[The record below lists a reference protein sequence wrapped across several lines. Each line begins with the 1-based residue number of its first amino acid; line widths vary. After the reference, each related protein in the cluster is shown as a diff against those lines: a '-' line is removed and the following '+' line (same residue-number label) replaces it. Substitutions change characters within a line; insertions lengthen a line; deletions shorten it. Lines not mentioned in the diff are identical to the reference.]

1 MFKVTF
7 YFERT
12 YIKERGWLFHCNT
25 GTEAKDVTFLSY
37 FIIVRLTIR
46 DHTVMTSN
54 PKPQPP
60 SPPPPPHPQK

>member
-7 YFERT
+7 YFART

-25 GTEAKDVTFLSY
+25 GTEAKDVTFLY

-46 DHTVMTSN
+46 DHTVMTSSAH
-54 PKPQPP
+54 P
-60 SPPPPPHPQK
+60 PPPPPHPQK